1 MKIPTPNG
9 RVHFDPFE
17 LDLEV
22 GELLRNGQRVRLAPQ
37 AMRLLELLASHPGEL
52 VSREQIQQH
61 IWSGETFV
69 DFEHGINKSIRQIRE
84 ALRDNADV
92 PKFIETHA
100 RRGYRFIAPVEKDD
114 GCEELIATSVAD
126 AVDQPMQPSAAGQ
139 RPRSLPW
146 VLSTT
151 ILTIIAM
158 VAGWVAWRATRPA
171 IRSMIRL
178 NVDLGPDALP
188 GLDTTVAVSPDGTR
202 IVFPALGPGGKQQLA
217 TRLLDQVHATLLPGT
232 ENASDPFFSPD
243 GQWLGFFADF
253 HLKKISMRGGTP
265 ITLCAAANGQGASW
279 GNEGEIVAALSQV
292 SGLSHVPDTGGVPRP
307 LTKLGGV
314 ETTHRWPQVLP
325 GGKTVLFTASAAT
338 VGLDDAAIEVT
349 QLKTG
354 ERKSLLHGGYYGRYL
369 PEGHLLYLHQGV
381 LFAVGFDLT
390 RLELLGTPVPVLD
403 DVAGNPARGG
413 GQFDFSGTGTFVY
426 LAGKTAAN
434 SWPIVWLDS
443 SGKMESLVTTPGVYG
458 NPRFSPDGQ
467 RLAVTNGG
475 DISIYDIGRATMTRL
490 TFTGNATV
498 PVWTPDGNHIAFRSA
513 SNDGTTISWIR
524 ADGAGEMQRLL
535 VSRVPITPYSFSPDG
550 SRLAYFDSNSETGQ
564 DLWTLPL
571 DLQDPDRPKAQPPEL
586 FLRTASNELLPA
598 FSPDGRW
605 VAYRS
610 DESGAVEIYVR
621 PFPGPGGKRQ
631 ISIGGGIY
639 PIWSS
644 NRRELLY
651 ETPDNRIMT
660 VNYSVNGESF
670 LATTPRSWSDK
681 QIFSPGVVNLA
692 QAPDGKRFAVFPMPA
707 PLAGKNE
714 PVRVTFLLNFSDE
727 LRQRI
732 PVKR

>member
-100 RRGYRFIAPVEKDD
+100 RRGYRFIAPVGKDD

-325 GGKTVLFTASAAT
+325 GGKAVL
-338 VGLDDAAIEVT
+338 LRRPRQ
-349 QLKTG
+349 QLG
-354 ERKSLLHGGYYGRYL
+354 
-369 PEGHLLYLHQGV
+369 
-381 LFAVGFDLT
+381 
-390 RLELLGTPVPVLD
+390 
-403 DVAGNPARGG
+403 
-413 GQFDFSGTGTFVY
+413 
-426 LAGKTAAN
+426 
-434 SWPIVWLDS
+434 
-443 SGKMESLVTTPGVYG
+443 
-458 NPRFSPDGQ
+458 
-467 RLAVTNGG
+467 
-475 DISIYDIGRATMTRL
+475 
-490 TFTGNATV
+490 
-498 PVWTPDGNHIAFRSA
+498 WT
-513 SNDGTTISWIR
+513 
-524 ADGAGEMQRLL
+524 MQRL
-535 VSRVPITPYSFSPDG
+535 
-550 SRLAYFDSNSETGQ
+550 
-564 DLWTLPL
+564 
-571 DLQDPDRPKAQPPEL
+571 K
-586 FLRTASNELLPA
+586 
-598 FSPDGRW
+598 
-605 VAYRS
+605 
-610 DESGAVEIYVR
+610 
-621 PFPGPGGKRQ
+621 
-631 ISIGGGIY
+631 
-639 PIWSS
+639 
-644 NRRELLY
+644 
-651 ETPDNRIMT
+651 
-660 VNYSVNGESF
+660 
-670 LATTPRSWSDK
+670 
-681 QIFSPGVVNLA
+681 
-692 QAPDGKRFAVFPMPA
+692 
-707 PLAGKNE
+707 
-714 PVRVTFLLNFSDE
+714 
-727 LRQRI
+727 
-732 PVKR
+732 